1 MIPRRP
7 LLLILSEL
15 IRWVKALTRLGL
27 RLPLEGV
34 EVAVKSLWR
43 LQRGADPPLW
53 GVGVHGTSR
62 FRANPCCPKDWQNW

>member
-27 RLPLEGV
+27 RLPLEEF

-43 LQRGADPPLW
+43 LQRGWCGPSPVGCGSARHVTISGQPLL
-53 GVGVHGTSR
+53 S
-62 FRANPCCPKDWQNW
+62 